1 MADMEKGFE
10 AAPTSARPPPAYQVG
25 RRESQFTGLY
35 EHFVND
41 NMRTFNNERPGAPVQ
56 AFDKIELPDRGRKLP
71 SKKRL
76 AIYCGVGCL
85 FILGMILVGV
95 FALGRRTEKE
105 PPKPQAVIITQTA
118 TSTSTSSTPIS
129 VSISVSVSIST
140 LTSTT
145 TKHKTTTVATTA
157 PIPPSIAAA
166 ASSFYGAWS
175 SSVAAR
181 LASGQSIQS
190 AALTK
195 YPSITTLVT
204 TATPPPETVVQTVIA
219 SAPTG
224 TKNVL
229 CDEDEWFC

>member
-1 MADMEKGFE
+1 MADLEKGFE
-10 AAPTSARPPPAYQVG
+10 ASPTSVPPPPAYQAG
-25 RRESQFTGLY
+25 ARGSPFNGLY

-41 NMRTFNNERPGAPVQ
+41 NMRDFSERRAVPVQ
-56 AFDKIELPDRGRKLP
+56 AFDKFELPDRGRKFP

-76 AIYCGVGCL
+76 AIYVGIGCV
-85 FILGMILVGV
+85 FVLGMILVGI
-95 FALGRRTEKE
+95 FGLNRHSEKDV
-105 PPKPQAVIITQTA
+105 PKAQAVTSTQTA
-118 TSTSTSSTPIS
+118 SPTSSSSTPINVS
-129 VSISVSVSIST
+129 VLVSVSVST

-145 TKHKTTTVATTA
+145 TKQKTTTVATTA
-157 PIPPSIAAA
+157 PTPKSIVDA
-166 ASSFYGAWS
+166 ASSFYAAWS

-181 LASGQSIQS
+181 IASGQSVQS

-195 YPSITTLVT
+195 YPSVTTLVT
-204 TATPPPETVVQTVIA
+204 TATPPPETVVRTVVE